1 MPGRL
6 AVDFGTSNTVLAVWD
21 ESLREGVP
29 LRVPDYGRVDPYSS
43 EQITTIPSLIHYA
56 EDGRTWIGEQ
66 VRSKA
71 LEASNLT
78 FKDMKRYIS
87 VRSPW
92 ARSVNGR
99 KITQRDAGRDFL
111 SAVLAFAQAEL
122 NIEDEEV
129 VFTVPVEAFE
139 YYVDWLTGVAES
151 AGMPRFRLIDE
162 PSAAALG
169 YAANIQPNDVYLVF
183 DFGGGT
189 LDVAIVIIEGEAN
202 TSLGRRCRVLGKAG
216 ADLGGATI
224 DHWLYQEVLRQN
236 DLSSSDEE
244 IQILS
249 RELLTECEAA
259 KMRLSFNDRAD
270 VTAMNHETGA
280 VVAGELTRSQ
290 FETLLD
296 TNGAFAKI
304 NDTIRRAFKQ
314 AIQQGYDEENIK
326 AVLMVGGSSLIPS
339 VQRAV
344 KQRFGNE
351 RVKLERPMD
360 AVARGA
366 AAFVAGVD
374 FYDHIQHDY
383 AIRHVSPKTA
393 DYDYR
398 IIVKSGTPYPTTE
411 PIAPLTVKSTYDGQS
426 QLGVAIFEIGEG
438 RRFGSDQAVELVFD
452 PSGAARIMNISAD
465 EAERRTRFWMNE
477 STPTFL
483 TADPPATQ
491 GESRFQVE
499 FNIDGNKRLL
509 ITARDL
515 RTSKLVL
522 KHYAVIKLT

>member
-21 ESLREGVP
+21 ESADEGIP
-29 LRVPDYGRVDPYSS
+29 LRVPDYGRVDPHSG
-43 EQITTIPSLIHYA
+43 EPTIPSLIHYA
-56 EDGRTWIGEQ
+56 DDGRIWIGDQ
-66 VRSKA
+66 VLSKT
-71 LEASNLT
+71 LETSNLT
-78 FKDMKRYIS
+78 FRDMKQYIS
-87 VRSPW
+87 RRSPV
-92 ARSVNGR
+92 AKNLNGR
-99 KITQRDAGRDFL
+99 RITHGDAGREFL

-122 NIEDEEV
+122 SIQDEEV

-139 YYVDWLTGVAES
+139 HYVDWLTGVAES

-189 LDVAIVIIEGEAN
+189 LDVAIVIIEGEVS
-202 TSLGRRCRVLGKAG
+202 TSQGRRCRLLGKAG
-216 ADLGGATI
+216 TDLGGATI
-224 DHWLYQEVLRQN
+224 DQWLYQEVLRQN
-236 DLSSSDEE
+236 NLTSSDEE
-244 IQILS
+244 IQMLTRQLLS
-249 RELLTECEAA
+249 ECEAA

-280 VVAGELTRSQ
+280 VVAGDFTRSQ

-296 TNGAFAKI
+296 NNGAFKKI
-304 NDTIRRAFKQ
+304 NDTIKRAFKL
-314 AIQQGYDEENIK
+314 AIEQGYDEDNIK

-339 VQRAV
+339 VQRLV

-351 RVKLERPMD
+351 RVKLDRPMD

-398 IIVKSGTPYPTTE
+398 IIVKSGTPYPSSE
-411 PIAPLTVKSTYDGQS
+411 PIAQLTVKSTYEGQS
-426 QLGVAIFEIGEG
+426 QLGVAIFEIGEK
-438 RRFGSDQAVELVFD
+438 RGSSEQAVELVFD
-452 PSGAARIMNISAD
+452 PSGAARIMNITAD

-483 TADPPATQ
+483 TADPPASQ

-515 RTSKLVL
+515 RTSKLIL
-522 KHYAVIKLT
+522 KDYAVIKLT